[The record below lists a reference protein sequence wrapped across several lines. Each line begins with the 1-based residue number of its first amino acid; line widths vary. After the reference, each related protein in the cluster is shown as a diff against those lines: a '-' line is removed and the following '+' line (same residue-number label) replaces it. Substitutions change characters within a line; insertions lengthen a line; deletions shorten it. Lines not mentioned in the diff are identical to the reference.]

1 MCRIVLNSGPPVRK
15 SWKEYPKPRRKKEI
29 LDIPPRKAG
38 EKIQNPAARRKSW
51 TSRQEKL
58 ERRSKTPPQER
69 NFGHSAAELRKNVQ
83 KASEEARKWTYRHEK
98 AG

>member
-38 EKIQNPAARRKSW
+38 KKIQNPAARKKFWTFCRGTKEKCPKS
-51 TSRQEKL
+51 E
-58 ERRSKTPPQER
+58 
-69 NFGHSAAELRKNVQ
+69 
-83 KASEEARKWTYRHEK
+83 
-98 AG
+98 